1 MRSDIVGFYD
11 FEVFMCDWL
20 VVIITTQDEEII
32 IHNDPELLKKT
43 MNNINCLIG
52 FNNNNYD
59 DLILVGI
66 ISRNMNPSEVYKLS
80 QSIINGENTNFYKK
94 IANQLPTLDTK
105 QELPPRVSLKEIES
119 NMGMNIIETPVSFNL
134 DRPLT
139 SDEFMEV
146 IKYCKHDV
154 ETTKKV
160 FEYRKDY
167 FESKIDICK
176 EFNLSKLDSK

>member
-32 IHNDPELLKKT
+32 IHNNPELLKKT

-59 DLILVGI
+59 DLILAGI

-80 QSIINGENTNFYKK
+80 QSIINGENTSFYKK
-94 IANQLPTLDTK
+94 
-105 QELPPRVSLKEIES
+105 
-119 NMGMNIIETPVSFNL
+119 
-134 DRPLT
+134 
-139 SDEFMEV
+139 
-146 IKYCKHDV
+146 
-154 ETTKKV
+154 
-160 FEYRKDY
+160 
-167 FESKIDICK
+167 
-176 EFNLSKLDSK
+176 